1 MNESLI
7 ITIGIAGFTVIIS
20 IIGFFL
26 KQSVFTE
33 MEETNKRLD
42 SLHHHV
48 NENEKEVHKTIAI
61 LESSLSRNSERDNGD
76 EKARNIELKSLEK
89 RIENAEDNIRLI
101 IQKDFK

>member
-1 MNESLI
+1 MNQSLI

-42 SLHHHV
+42 ALNHRV
-48 NENEKEVHKTIAI
+48 NENEKEANKTIAE
-61 LESSLSRNSERDNGD
+61 LESSLSRNSEKDNGD
-76 EKARNIELKSLEK
+76 EKARNIELDSLEK
-89 RIENAEDNIRLI
+89 RIENAEDDIRLMI
-101 IQKDFK
+101 EKRL